1 MQTLSPVDCEGGASK
16 MTEVSRV
23 LVTGGAGFIGSN
35 LVDRLV
41 REGYRVGI
49 LDDFSTGEISNID
62 SGDIEKGRVQI
73 HRGDIT
79 DYQFVRAVVKDYEAI
94 YHEAALPSVAR
105 SIEDPILVNNV
116 NVTGTL
122 NLLKSA
128 VDLKVKKVVYA
139 SSSSVYGESAKLPKV
154 ETMASLPVSPYG
166 ASKLAAENYCRVF
179 AKVYGLQ
186 TVCLRYFNVYGP
198 RQKYGHYSGVIPIFI
213 TRLAND
219 LPPVIFGD
227 GEQLRD
233 FTFVE
238 DVVEANLLALRREV
252 SAGEVLN
259 IASGGTTSINEL
271 ATLLAELMGKP
282 QILAEH
288 AAERPGDIRASHADI
303 GSAREVLGYE
313 PKFVPAQGLP
323 TVIKW
328 FSPDRAFMAKEPS
341 PE

>member
-1 MQTLSPVDCEGGASK
+1 

>member
-1 MQTLSPVDCEGGASK
+1 
-16 MTEVSRV
+16 MTEASTV

-49 LDDFSTGEISNID
+49 LDNFSTGEISNLNN
-62 SGDIEKGRVQI
+62 GDIEKGRVQV

-122 NLLKSA
+122 NLLKAA
-128 VDLKVKKVVYA
+128 VDLKVKKFVYA

-154 ETMASLPVSPYG
+154 ETMGSLPVSPYG

-213 TRLAND
+213 ARLVND

-227 GEQLRD
+227 GGQLRD
-233 FTFVE
+233 FTYVE
-238 DVVEANLLALRREV
+238 DVVEANVLALKRDV
-252 SAGEVLN
+252 SGGEVLN

-271 ATLLAELMGKP
+271 AALLAKLMSKP
-282 QILAEH
+282 QILPEH

-303 GSAREVLGYE
+303 SKARAVLGYE

-328 FSPDRAFMAKEPS
+328 FSPDRARMANQPNRA
-341 PE
+341 

>member
-1 MQTLSPVDCEGGASK
+1 MTEASK
-16 MTEVSRV
+16 V

-49 LDDFSTGEISNID
+49 LDNFSTGEISNINKA
-62 SGDIEKGRVQI
+62 DIEEGRIQL

-79 DYQFVRAVVKDYEAI
+79 DYQLVRAVVKDYEAI

-105 SIEDPILVNNV
+105 SIEDPLLVNEV

-122 NLLKSA
+122 NLLKAA

-139 SSSSVYGESAKLPKV
+139 SSSSVYGESVKLPKV
-154 ETMASLPVSPYG
+154 ETMSSLPVSPYG

-179 AKVYGLQ
+179 AKVYGLP

-213 TRLAND
+213 TRLRND

-227 GEQLRD
+227 GEQVRD
-233 FTFVE
+233 FTYVQ
-238 DVVEANLLALRREV
+238 DVVEANVLALRRDV
-252 SAGEVLN
+252 NPGEVFN
-259 IASGGTTSINEL
+259 IASGGTTSIKQ
-271 ATLLAELMGKP
+271 LAELLAKLVGKP
-282 QILAEH
+282 HIAPEFVE
-288 AAERPGDIRASHADI
+288 ERPGDIRASHADI
-303 GSAREVLGYE
+303 SKAGDALGYR
-313 PKFVPAQGLP
+313 PRFVPAQGLP
-323 TVIKW
+323 TVIEW
-328 FSPDRAFMAKEPS
+328 FSRDKAPVANEPN
-341 PE
+341 PA

>member
-1 MQTLSPVDCEGGASK
+1 

-41 REGYRVGI
+41 REGYRVGV
-49 LDDFSTGEISNID
+49 LDNFSTGEISNINND
-62 SGDIEKGRVQI
+62 DIEKGRVRL

-79 DYQFVRAVVKDYEAI
+79 DYQFVRGVVKDYEAI

-122 NLLKSA
+122 NLLKAA
-128 VDLKVKKVVYA
+128 VDLKVKKFVYA

-154 ETMASLPVSPYG
+154 ETMSSLPVSPYG

-213 TRLAND
+213 TRLASD

-233 FTFVE
+233 FTFVQ
-238 DVVEANLLALRREV
+238 DVVEANILALRRDV
-252 SAGEVLN
+252 NAGEVLN

-271 ATLLAELMGKP
+271 AALLAKLMGKP
-282 QILAEH
+282 QILPEH
-288 AAERPGDIRASHADI
+288 AEERPGDIRASHADI
-303 GSAREVLGYE
+303 GRAREVLGYE

-323 TVIKW
+323 TVIEW
-328 FSPDRAFMAKEPS
+328 FSRDRAFAANKANPA
-341 PE
+341 

>member
-1 MQTLSPVDCEGGASK
+1 

-41 REGYRVGI
+41 REGYRVGV
-49 LDDFSTGEISNID
+49 LDNFSTGEISNINSD
-62 SGDIEKGRVQI
+62 DIEKGRVRM
-73 HRGDIT
+73 HTGDIT
-79 DYQFVRAVVKDYEAI
+79 DYPFVRAVVKDYEAI

-122 NLLKSA
+122 NLLKAA

-166 ASKLAAENYCRVF
+166 ESKLAAENYCRVF

-233 FTFVE
+233 FTFVQ
-238 DVVEANLLALRREV
+238 DVVEANILALRRDV
-252 SAGEVLN
+252 NAGEVLN
-259 IASGGTTSINEL
+259 VASGGTTSINEL
-271 ATLLAELMGKP
+271 ATLLARLMGKP
-282 QILAEH
+282 QILPEH
-288 AAERPGDIRASHADI
+288 AAERAGDIRASHADI
-303 GSAREVLGYE
+303 SRARAALGYE

-323 TVIKW
+323 AVIKW
-328 FSPDRAFMAKEPS
+328 FSPDRTLAANEPD
-341 PE
+341 PV

>member
-1 MQTLSPVDCEGGASK
+1 
-16 MTEVSRV
+16 MTEASSV

-49 LDDFSTGEISNID
+49 LDDFSTGEISNINTD
-62 SGDIEKGRVQI
+62 DIEKGRVQL

-79 DYQFVRAVVKDYEAI
+79 DSQFVRAVVKDYEAI

-122 NLLKSA
+122 NLLKAA

-139 SSSSVYGESAKLPKV
+139 SSSSVYGESVKLPKV
-154 ETMASLPVSPYG
+154 ETMASVPVSPYG

-213 TRLAND
+213 TRLVND
-219 LPPVIFGD
+219 FPPVIFGD

-233 FTFVE
+233 FTFVQ
-238 DVVEANLLALRREV
+238 DVVEANILALRRDV
-252 SAGEVLN
+252 NAGEVLN

-271 ATLLAELMGKP
+271 AALLAKLMGKP
-282 QILAEH
+282 QILPEH

-303 GSAREVLGYE
+303 SRARAVLGYE
-313 PKFVPAQGLP
+313 PKFAPAQGLP

-328 FSPDRAFMAKEPS
+328 FSPDRALMANEPDQA
-341 PE
+341 